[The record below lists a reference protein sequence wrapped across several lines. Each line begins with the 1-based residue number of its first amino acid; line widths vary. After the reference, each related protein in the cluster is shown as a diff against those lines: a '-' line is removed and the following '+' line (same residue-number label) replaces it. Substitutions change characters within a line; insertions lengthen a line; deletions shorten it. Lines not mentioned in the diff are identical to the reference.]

1 MAEITRYIIK
11 IDADL
16 FDLAPVL
23 MESLYQELEE
33 MQRFTAMAD
42 FEQVREK
49 AHSSRGAALTFG
61 FDVYAFELMKI
72 TEAAKAEDTDLLQSH
87 CRLLKLLLDNVD
99 FKVG

>member
-1 MAEITRYIIK
+1 MAEVTRYIIK

-23 MESLYQELEE
+23 MESLCQELKEI
-33 MQRFTAMAD
+33 QGFTVKGD

-72 TEAAKAEDTDLLQSH
+72 TEAAKAENVDLLQSH
-87 CRLLKLLLDNVD
+87 CRLLKVLLDNVD